1 MASDMVTVKTDDG
14 KSFQCFIA
22 RAAQTPASVIVVIQ
36 EIFGITE
43 WLKSYAN
50 DLAKAGFT
58 AIVPD
63 MFFRLEPNL
72 KLDDNDPRDL
82 EKAFKCYGEFDQA
95 QGVKDLQAAVNY
107 ARSMD
112 GSSGKVGCVGFC
124 LGGLMAFQ
132 MACNS
137 DVDTTV
143 AYYAGGIDTKV
154 NEADKIRRP
163 ILLHFAENDKFIP
176 TPVLKQVA
184 DKLATVELATVQTY
198 PNMDH
203 AFARIGG
210 HAYDKDAAALA
221 NKRTVEFFK
230 QNLG

>member
-1 MASDMVTVKTDDG
+1 MASDMVTVKADDG
-14 KSFQCFIA
+14 RSFQCFVA
-22 RAAQTPASVIVVIQ
+22 RASQSPAPVVVVIQ

-50 DLAKAGFT
+50 DLAKAGIT
-58 AIVPD
+58 ALVPD

-72 KLDDNDPRDL
+72 KLDDNNPKDL

-95 QGVKDLQAAVNY
+95 QGLKDLQSAVTY
-107 ARSMD
+107 ARNMD
-112 GSSGKVGCVGFC
+112 GSNGKVGCVGFC

-132 MACNS
+132 MASNS

-143 AYYAGGIDTKV
+143 AYYGGGIDSKL

-163 ILLHFAENDKFIP
+163 ILLHFAEKDQFIP
-176 TPVLKQVA
+176 TPALKQIA
-184 DKLATVELATVQTY
+184 DKLATVEMATVHTY

-210 HAYDKDAAALA
+210 NAYDKDAAALA
-221 NKRTVEFFK
+221 NKRTVDFFK
-230 QNLG
+230 EKLS

>member
-1 MASDMVTVKTDDG
+1 
-14 KSFQCFIA
+14 
-22 RAAQTPASVIVVIQ
+22 
-36 EIFGITE
+36 
-43 WLKSYAN
+43 
-50 DLAKAGFT
+50 
-58 AIVPD
+58 

-72 KLDDNDPRDL
+72 KLDDNNPKDL

-95 QGVKDLQAAVNY
+95 QGVKDLQAAVNF
-107 ARSMD
+107 ARKME
-112 GSSGKVGCVGFC
+112 GSNGKVGCVGFC

-143 AYYAGGIDTKV
+143 AYYGGGIDSKLD
-154 NEADKIRRP
+154 EANKIRRP

-176 TPVLKQVA
+176 TAALKQIA
-184 DKLATVELATVQTY
+184 DKLATVEMTTVHTY

-210 HAYDKDAAALA
+210 HAYDKDAATLA
-221 NKRTVEFFK
+221 NKRTVDFFQK
-230 QNLG
+230 NLG

>member
-1 MASDMVTVKTDDG
+1 MVTVKADDG
-14 KSFQCFIA
+14 RAFQCFVA
-22 RAAQTPASVIVVIQ
+22 HAAKTPSPVIVVIQ

-50 DLAKAGFT
+50 DLAEAGFT
-58 AIVPD
+58 ALVPD
-63 MFFRLEPNL
+63 LFFRLEPNL
-72 KLDDNDPRDL
+72 KLDDNNPKDL
-82 EKAFKCYGEFDQA
+82 EKAFRCYGEFDQNR
-95 QGVKDLQAAVNY
+95 GVKDLQAAVDF
-107 ARSMD
+107 ARDME
-112 GSSGKVGCVGFC
+112 GSNGKVGCVGFC

-132 MACNS
+132 MAGKS
-137 DVDTTV
+137 DIDSTV
-143 AYYAGGIDTKV
+143 AYYGGGIDSKL
-154 NEADKIRRP
+154 NEADNIRRP

-176 TPVLKQVA
+176 TPALKQIA
-184 DKLATVELATVQTY
+184 DRLATVEVATVYTY

-230 QNLG
+230 EKLG

>member
-1 MASDMVTVKTDDG
+1 MASDMVTVKADDG
-14 KSFQCFIA
+14 KSFQCFVA
-22 RAAQTPASVIVVIQ
+22 RASQSPAPVVVVIQ
-36 EIFGITE
+36 EIFGITD

-58 AIVPD
+58 ALVPD

-72 KLDDNDPRDL
+72 KLDDNNPKDL

-95 QGVKDLQAAVNY
+95 QGLKDLQSAVTY
-107 ARSMD
+107 ARNMD
-112 GSSGKVGCVGFC
+112 GSNGKVGCVGFC

-132 MACNS
+132 MASNS

-143 AYYAGGIDTKV
+143 AYYGGGIDSKL

-163 ILLHFAENDKFIP
+163 ILLHFAEKDQFIP
-176 TPVLKQVA
+176 TPALKQIA
-184 DKLATVELATVQTY
+184 DKLGTVEMATVHTY

-210 HAYDKDAAALA
+210 NAYDKDAAALA
-221 NKRTVEFFK
+221 NKRTVDFFK
-230 QNLG
+230 EKLS

>member
-1 MASDMVTVKTDDG
+1 MASDMVTVKADDG
-14 KSFQCFIA
+14 RSFQCFVA
-22 RAAQTPASVIVVIQ
+22 RASQSPAPVVVVIQ

-50 DLAKAGFT
+50 DLAKAGIT
-58 AIVPD
+58 ALVPD

-72 KLDDNDPRDL
+72 KLDDNNPKDL

-95 QGVKDLQAAVNY
+95 QGLKDLQSAVTY
-107 ARSMD
+107 ARNMD
-112 GSSGKVGCVGFC
+112 GSNGKVGCVGFC

-132 MACNS
+132 MASNS

-143 AYYAGGIDTKV
+143 AYYGGGIDSKL

-163 ILLHFAENDKFIP
+163 ILLHFAENDQFIP
-176 TPVLKQVA
+176 TPALKQIA
-184 DKLATVELATVQTY
+184 DKLATVEMATVHTY

-210 HAYDKDAAALA
+210 NAYDKDAAALA
-221 NKRTVEFFK
+221 NKRTVDFFK
-230 QNLG
+230 EKLS

>member
-1 MASDMVTVKTDDG
+1 MASDMVTVKADDG
-14 KSFQCFIA
+14 RSFQCFVA
-22 RAAQTPASVIVVIQ
+22 RASQSPAPVVVVIQ

-50 DLAKAGFT
+50 DLAKAGIT
-58 AIVPD
+58 ALVPD

-72 KLDDNDPRDL
+72 KLDDNNPKDL

-95 QGVKDLQAAVNY
+95 QGLKDLQSAVTY
-107 ARSMD
+107 ARNMD
-112 GSSGKVGCVGFC
+112 GSNGKVGCVGFC

-132 MACNS
+132 MASNS

-143 AYYAGGIDTKV
+143 AYYGGGIDSKL
-154 NEADKIRRP
+154 NGADKIRRP
-163 ILLHFAENDKFIP
+163 ILLHFAENDQFIP
-176 TPVLKQVA
+176 TPALKQIA
-184 DKLATVELATVQTY
+184 DKLATVEMATVHTY

-210 HAYDKDAAALA
+210 NAYDKDAAALA
-221 NKRTVEFFK
+221 NKRTVDFFK
-230 QNLG
+230 EKLS

>member
-1 MASDMVTVKTDDG
+1 MASDMVTVKADDG
-14 KSFQCFIA
+14 KSFQCFVA
-22 RAAQTPASVIVVIQ
+22 HASQTPAPVIVIIQ

-58 AIVPD
+58 AVVPD

-72 KLDDNDPRDL
+72 KLDDNNPKDL

-95 QGVKDLQAAVNY
+95 QGVKDLQAAVNF
-107 ARSMD
+107 ARKME
-112 GSSGKVGCVGFC
+112 GSNGKVGCVGFC

-143 AYYAGGIDTKV
+143 AYYGGGIDSKLD
-154 NEADKIRRP
+154 EANKIRRP

-176 TPVLKQVA
+176 TTALKQIA
-184 DKLATVELATVQTY
+184 DKLATVEMTTVHTY

-210 HAYDKDAAALA
+210 HAYDKDAATLA
-221 NKRTVEFFK
+221 NKRTVDFFQK
-230 QNLG
+230 NLG

>member
-1 MASDMVTVKTDDG
+1 
-14 KSFQCFIA
+14 
-22 RAAQTPASVIVVIQ
+22 
-36 EIFGITE
+36 
-43 WLKSYAN
+43 
-50 DLAKAGFT
+50 
-58 AIVPD
+58 
-63 MFFRLEPNL
+63 
-72 KLDDNDPRDL
+72 
-82 EKAFKCYGEFDQA
+82 
-95 QGVKDLQAAVNY
+95 
-107 ARSMD
+107 MD

-143 AYYAGGIDTKV
+143 AYYAGGIDTKM